1 MQLEFQGHYDQ
12 AIPRYEQ
19 VFSREQN
26 TIIGRYALRKLKECF
41 TNLNEKNQFDAYLNA
56 SVRPTAT
63 AKNEL
68 YALLVQFD
76 NETLFDNKN
85 YGAIIQN
92 LTGLI
97 NDFQSNEGVYKQTL
111 FDLGFLYLNSLNDS
125 MKAGKYFSQLGEA
138 YPNDLLVQDAKYL
151 LGDDAGN
158 VGLAKLSADDDN
170 DLSATAI
177 ALPTEYKLFQN
188 YPNPFNPTTTIN
200 YQIPKDGRVTMKVFD
215 ILGREVKTLVDEF
228 KPSGQYLVRFDASHL
243 SSGIYF
249 YSLRSGNYSVVK
261 KMMLLK

>member
-151 LGDDAGN
+151 LG
-158 VGLAKLSADDDN
+158 
-170 DLSATAI
+170 
-177 ALPTEYKLFQN
+177 EYKGVSGGSTPGVPDANSVPLTKEYTLLSN
-188 YPNPFNPTTTIN
+188 YPNPFNPTTTIT
-200 YQIPKDGRVTMKVFD
+200 YRVARPGKVSLRIFD
-215 ILGREVKTLVDEF
+215 VLGREVATLVNAEQAQ
-228 KPSGQYLVRFDASHL
+228 GIYNQRFDASHL

-249 YSLRSGNYSVVK
+249 YQLIEPSVNETR
-261 KMMLLK
+261 KMLVTK